1 MWVIRRS
8 WAVDFQPRIK
18 RGWRR
23 ANPFARNANRGGLA
37 EAKNNLENQ
46 FDAPVLMLKD
56 PARTT

>member
-1 MWVIRRS
+1 M
-8 WAVDFQPRIK
+8 K
-18 RGWRR
+18 RGWRRLPDLRANGRR